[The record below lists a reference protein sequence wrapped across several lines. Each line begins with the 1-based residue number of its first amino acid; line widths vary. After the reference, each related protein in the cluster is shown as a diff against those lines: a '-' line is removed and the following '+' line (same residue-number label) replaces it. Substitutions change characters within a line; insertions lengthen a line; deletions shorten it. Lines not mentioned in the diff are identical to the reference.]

1 MKHLIEETN
10 AQRIESVLGMTV
22 SDAIKRLD
30 EMREAIRAI
39 RTEIVL
45 AVDPITAAID
55 AVAAI
60 YGVTPAQ
67 IKSRERPD
75 YIIAARHAVYT
86 ALHEMGLSSHVIG
99 GAMERDHSSI
109 VHGLRAFHNRLATDR
124 REASRF
130 EKVRVAVGELKIST
144 HARG

>member
-1 MKHLIEETN
+1 MKHLIEETSTR
-10 AQRIESVLGMTV
+10 RIEGVLGMTV

-60 YGVTPAQ
+60 YGVTPTQ
-67 IKSRERPD
+67 IKGRERPD

-86 ALHEMGLSSHVIG
+86 ALHEMGLSSNVIG
-99 GAMERDHSSI
+99 GALERDHAS
-109 VHGLRAFHNRLATDR
+109 VLHGLQSFQNRLQTDR
-124 REASRF
+124 REAQRF
-130 EKVRVAVGELKIST
+130 EKVRVAVGELRIST
-144 HARG
+144 HTRV